1 MIIRRFCHLPLLIYA
16 TNLFFWA
23 ILFSLSAPKG
33 AARPVGQQAPLTAR
47 QLVNNLR
54 TKSFTGE
61 VMDLNFNHVEAS
73 RIFQRFEEISGLNF
87 EFDANETVGK
97 RMTFKGV
104 KWDKGLYLVLTN
116 LDLDLKLDIDRLR
129 VVSARPRS
137 GGPPLSF
144 LNGVF
149 ITVLLV
155 LLGFGLLRAHRKRS
169 RVRNLEK
176 KVTLPEDRIE
186 EIRKRVL
193 YLFEVERIYRQET
206 LSLNALAERLEI
218 RPHHLSWIL
227 NARIGKTFSD
237 FLNQYRIEEV
247 KKRLSDP
254 GERDQTILDIAFCV
268 GYNSKSA
275 FNKTFKA
282 FTGKTPTHFRS
293 ESAR

>member
-1 MIIRRFCHLPLLIYA
+1 LLIYA

-23 ILFSLSAPKG
+23 VFFFLPAPKAG
-33 AARPVGQQAPLTAR
+33 ALPAGQQAPLTAR
-47 QLVNNLR
+47 QLVSNLR

-61 VMDLNFNHVEAS
+61 VMDLDFNRVEAS
-73 RIFQRFEEISGLNF
+73 RIFQRFEEISGLDF
-87 EFDANETVGK
+87 EFDAKETVGHK
-97 RMTFKGV
+97 LTFKGV
-104 KWDKGLYLVLTN
+104 KWDKALYLVLTN
-116 LDLDLKLDIDRLR
+116 LELDLKLGIDRLR
-129 VVSARPRS
+129 VVCARPRS
-137 GGPPLSF
+137 DSPPLSF

-155 LLGFGLLRAHRKRS
+155 LLGFSLLRSHRKRS
-169 RVRNLEK
+169 KARRLEK
-176 KVTLPEDRIE
+176 KASLPEDRIE

-193 YLFEVERIYRQET
+193 YLFEVEKIYRQEI

-247 KKRLSDP
+247 KKRLTDP
-254 GERDQTILDIAFCV
+254 GERDQTILDIAFGS

-275 FNKTFKA
+275 FNKTFKT
-282 FTGKTPTHFRS
+282 FTGKTPSHFRS
-293 ESAR
+293 ENGCRP